1 MIEHNKIY
9 LNDLGLACSLGIG
22 KQAISDALFAPTLS
36 FEKEANNTA
45 SEIVASGRSVVVK
58 RVPGSLEAIKSP
70 FQKMDTRTNRI
81 LKLVLDEIKTPI
93 NHAKSMYGSHRIGII
108 LSTSTSGMQ
117 EGYEALT
124 HYQQTGTWPDS
135 YCYRQ
140 QEFHSPTDFAAEY
153 LGIGGP
159 AYTISTACS
168 SSGKAL
174 CSAARL
180 IKANICD
187 AVIVGGV
194 DSLCDLTLNG
204 FESLDLIA
212 QDLCSPFSRNRQ
224 GINIGEGAAV
234 FLMSRQRSD
243 IEYAGGGE
251 SSDAYHISS
260 PAPNGEGAEAAI
272 KAALAQ
278 ANLSIDDICYIN
290 LHGTGTSTNDL
301 CESHCISRLFGTTI
315 PTSSTKAFIGHTLG
329 AAGALEAGFLW
340 LSLQQDHQAT
350 IPALPHLWDGERDPS
365 LPPLYFTTAGERLK
379 PKGSHYC
386 LMSNSFAFGGSN
398 VSLIL
403 RKEVSH
409 D

>member
-1 MIEHNKIY
+1 V
-9 LNDLGLACSLGIG
+9 
-22 KQAISDALFAPTLS
+22 
-36 FEKEANNTA
+36 
-45 SEIVASGRSVVVK
+45 VAK
-58 RVPGSLEAIKSP
+58 RIDGSLEAIKSP
-70 FQKMDTRTNRI
+70 FHKMDTRTNRI
-81 LKLVLDEIKTPI
+81 LKLALDEIKISI
-93 NHAKSMYGSHRIGII
+93 NQVKSLYGSHRIGII

-117 EGYEALT
+117 EGYEAFT
-124 HYQQTGTWPDS
+124 HYQQTESWPNS

-140 QEFHSPTDFAAEY
+140 QELHSPTDFATEY
-153 LGIGGP
+153 LKIEGP

-194 DSLCDLTLNG
+194 DSLCELTLNG
-204 FESLDLIA
+204 FDSLDLLA
-212 QDLCSPFSRNRQ
+212 QDLCSPFSQNRQ

-234 FLMSRQRSD
+234 FLMSRQYSA

-260 PAPNGEGAEAAI
+260 PTPNGEGAEAAI
-272 KAALAQ
+272 KAALRQ
-278 ANLSIDDICYIN
+278 ANLSINDICYIN
-290 LHGTGTSTNDL
+290 LHGTGTSANDL

-340 LSLQQDHQAT
+340 LSLQQDYQAT
-350 IPALPHLWDGERDPS
+350 IPALPHLWDGQRDPS
-365 LPPLYFTTAGERLK
+365 LHLLRFTTAGERLK
-379 PKGSHYC
+379 PKVSHYC

-403 RKEVSH
+403 RKEVSN